1 MITMAITIAFRNVIN
16 EDQRLSIIMTIGW
29 QLPSFT
35 IDLIT
40 IVSHHFS
47 IGFASQANPRDPGSL
62 ILQIHRPEHTSTH
75 THMLTGLYIIYI
87 FIYLFIFIYV
97 YPHTLIPSGRL
108 VRRPS
113 FRHCCGGFG
122 VGGVGFGGMR
132 FWMRFWRGWGGRNNG
147 GCVGGG
153 RCGCYVDNRSTFSGW
168 GWYVDARSLL
178 RCQGEVAT
186 LMLDSRSAATFS
198 GRRCY
203 VDAGSL
209 QLFATLM
216 FPC

>member
-87 FIYLFIFIYV
+87 FIYFIYIYICV
-97 YPHTLIPSGRL
+97 PSYPHTLRPPGS
-108 VRRPS
+108 PS
-113 FRHCCGGFG
+113 FFSTLLWW
-122 VGGVGFGGMR
+122 V
-132 FWMRFWRGWGGRNNG
+132 WGGG
-147 GCVGGG
+147 GWVWGNEVLEGLGG
-153 RCGCYVDNRSTFSGW
+153 
-168 GWYVDARSLL
+168 A
-178 RCQGEVAT
+178 Q
-186 LMLDSRSAATFS
+186 
-198 GRRCY
+198 
-203 VDAGSL
+203 
-209 QLFATLM
+209 
-216 FPC
+216 

>member
-75 THMLTGLYIIYI
+75 THTCSQGYIIYI
-87 FIYLFIFIYV
+87 YIYLFIYL
-97 YPHTLIPSGRL
+97 YLYLYMCTLIPSYPQAAWFAVLLFDTVVVGL
-108 VRRPS
+108 GW
-113 FRHCCGGFG
+113 GGLGLGEWGFGG
-122 VGGVGFGGMR
+122 VGGGAITFQEAASWAIAGGLAID
-132 FWMRFWRGWGGRNNG
+132 W
-147 GCVGGG
+147 C
-153 RCGCYVDNRSTFSGW
+153 CG
-168 GWYVDARSLL
+168 
-178 RCQGEVAT
+178 
-186 LMLDSRSAATFS
+186 
-198 GRRCY
+198 CY

-209 QLFATLM
+209 QLVATLM
-216 FPC
+216 FPCYVFRMGLICWC

>member
-75 THMLTGLYIIYI
+75 THAHRAIIY
-87 FIYLFIFIYV
+87 IYLFIYL
-97 YPHTLIPSGRL
+97 YLYLYMCTLIPSYPQAAWFAVL
-108 VRRPS
+108 LFDTVV
-113 FRHCCGGFG
+113 
-122 VGGVGFGGMR
+122 VGL
-132 FWMRFWRGWGGRNNG
+132 GWGGWVWGNEVLEGLG
-147 GCVGGG
+147 G
-153 RCGCYVDNRSTFSGW
+153 
-168 GWYVDARSLL
+168 A
-178 RCQGEVAT
+178 Q
-186 LMLDSRSAATFS
+186 
-198 GRRCY
+198 
-203 VDAGSL
+203 
-209 QLFATLM
+209 
-216 FPC
+216 